1 MSFGGFERGQA
12 PSQPMA
18 EINVTPLV
26 DVMLV
31 LLVIFIITAPL
42 LASAIKL
49 DLPDAPAAPAA
60 ARPDTVR
67 LAIDAG
73 GTLYWND
80 NRIDEPELA
89 RRLADAA
96 RMSPQPELH
105 LRADK
110 DTRYETVARV
120 MAAAQKAGVTR
131 LGFVT
136 DPAAEPVAPNAAPT
150 QAPAKAEPP
159 PSPGTKA
166 AR

>member
-1 MSFGGFERGQA
+1 MAFGGFERAQA

-49 DLPDAPAAPAA
+49 DLPAVKAAPAA
-60 ARPDTVR
+60 ARGDTIR
-67 LAIDAG
+67 L
-73 GTLYWND
+73 TLDSEGRYFWND
-80 NRIDEPELA
+80 QLVTDDELP
-89 RRLADAA
+89 RRLAEAA
-96 RMSPQPELH
+96 KVQPQPELH

-110 DTRYETVARV
+110 DTRYDRLARV
-120 MAAAQKAGVTR
+120 MAAAQEAGLTR

-136 DPAAEPVAPNAAPT
+136 DPPRDEPVAAAPAAT
-150 QAPAKAEPP
+150 AK
-159 PSPGTKA
+159 K
-166 AR
+166 